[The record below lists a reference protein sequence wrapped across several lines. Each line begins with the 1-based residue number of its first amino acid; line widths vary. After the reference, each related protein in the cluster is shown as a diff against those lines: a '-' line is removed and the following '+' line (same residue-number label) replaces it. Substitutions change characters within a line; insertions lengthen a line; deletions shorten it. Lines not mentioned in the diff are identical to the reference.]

1 MKRIAALLLALL
13 LSGCGTQGPD
23 SPAQPDDGQAED
35 AGSIQDAQTG
45 AGNTAQSGQ
54 PDGTPSDTGDDA
66 DTDQTFTRELSVT
79 VDGGRTLTLVAH
91 CKETAME
98 GFSTYGT
105 GSIDVLDGETL
116 LQTLDVG
123 AGVLTLEEDVAASSK
138 EVYPTV
144 FDSNYL
150 PSLED
155 LNFDGAQDI
164 LCMCDM
170 GTVNGSYL
178 CWLWDPAQGQF
189 IAGPGL
195 CGYAVE
201 PDPETRQV
209 SVSSRGGWGT
219 YDTDVYVP
227 DEQGALVHVKNIHEA
242 PAEDGSGTP
251 ETTVRE
257 LVDGQWVEASD

>member
-1 MKRIAALLLALL
+1 MRSILALVLPLALL
-13 LSGCGTQGPD
+13 AGCA
-23 SPAQPDDGQAED
+23 SPAPADPPPEDPVQESPPVSTSPDDTRD
-35 AGSIQDAQTG
+35 GSLFDK
-45 AGNTAQSGQ
+45 
-54 PDGTPSDTGDDA
+54 
-66 DTDQTFTRELSVT
+66 ELSVT

-91 CKETAME
+91 CRETAME

-105 GSIDVLDGETL
+105 GTIDVLDGEKL

-123 AGVLTLEEDVAASSK
+123 AGVLTLEEDAAASSK
-138 EVYPTV
+138 QVYPTV

-150 PSLED
+150 PTLVD

-178 CWLWDPAQGQF
+178 SWLWDPAQGQF

-201 PDPETRQV
+201 PDPEERQV
-209 SVSSRGGWGT
+209 SVSSRNGWGT
-219 YDTDVYVP
+219 YDTDIYVP
-227 DEQGALVHVKNIHEA
+227 DEKGALVHVKRIHKE
-242 PAEDGSGTP
+242 PAEEGS
-251 ETTVRE
+251 EELKTTVQV
-257 LVDGQWVEASD
+257 LIDGQWTEVTN